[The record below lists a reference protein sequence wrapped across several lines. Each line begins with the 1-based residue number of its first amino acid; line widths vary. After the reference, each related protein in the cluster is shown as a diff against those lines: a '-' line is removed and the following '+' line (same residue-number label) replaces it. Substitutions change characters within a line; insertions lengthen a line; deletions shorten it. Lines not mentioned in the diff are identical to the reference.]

1 MLAANATATR
11 CFGRDPRPLIPH
23 GRPPRAGDVMG
34 VDLALLDGD
43 AAAVVAWFVDGR
55 AVDPGDEETTRKHSL
70 GDLEMVVPHLSEA
83 GRTYFGP
90 LLEMVRAV
98 DSAKQARSST
108 KPD

>member
-1 MLAANATATR
+1 
-11 CFGRDPRPLIPH
+11 
-23 GRPPRAGDVMG
+23 MG